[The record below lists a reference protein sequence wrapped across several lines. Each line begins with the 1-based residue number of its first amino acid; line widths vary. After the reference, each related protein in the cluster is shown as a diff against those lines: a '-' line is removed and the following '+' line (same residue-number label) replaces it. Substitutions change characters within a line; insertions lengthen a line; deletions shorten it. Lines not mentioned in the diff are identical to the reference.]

1 MSEAKDPLRYFRIE
15 ARELVDQ
22 LGQGV
27 LDLQAG
33 DDPEPVARL
42 LRHAHTLKGAAR
54 VVRQGDLADAAHA
67 LEEIL
72 VPFRDAAS
80 PVPPPVVG
88 ELLSLTD
95 AMSAMVT
102 ALSAPG
108 QSDVSEKSEVPD
120 AVAATPAAA
129 TAATATPEP
138 ERGAGADVDELLEA
152 VDEAHARFAP
162 LRSQLAT
169 LERARRTAEGLA
181 ERLRAAALAGAGGGW
196 ERDIGASVSGPGAG
210 AGGGRKRGVGA
221 GLSGPGAGAGG
232 GWELGVSGFGAGDRG
247 AALAGALAAD
257 LTALGRRLAETV
269 EQVQREL
276 DDIRGRAERL
286 RLVPAATVL
295 STLHRAVYDVAGAEG
310 KSVLFDSRGGDLR
323 LDPHVLAQAGNALLH
338 VVRNAV
344 SHGVEPEAE
353 RVAAGKEPQGRVSI
367 DVRRRG
373 RFAAFRCRDDGRG
386 FDLDAVRRQAER
398 RGLLRSGAEADVRE
412 LMRLLMHGG
421 ISTSEQ
427 VTGVSGRGIG
437 LDAVRDVAERLG
449 GEVSLSTE
457 PGRGTTV
464 ELVVPLALVSLS
476 GLAVRAGGVLAALP
490 LDAVRTCVLL
500 PAVEAAA
507 ATAAGALAHDG
518 RVLPFLPLARVLA
531 DSGAT
536 AGDGSGRGV
545 AVVLSVGERVFA
557 VGADRLLGTST
568 LVVRPLP
575 DLAPAAAVVSGVSLD
590 AEGNPRI
597 VLDPAGLAAFAGT
610 GAAPGPPAAGP
621 DEPRPEPA
629 PILVVDDS
637 LTTRMLERSILES
650 AGYRVEL
657 AASAEEALER
667 ARQRQY
673 ALFLVD
679 IDMPGLDGFAFVE
692 LTRADPQQRDVPA
705 ILVSSRASAEDRR
718 RGLAAGAAAYMVK
731 NEFDQERLLGHIRDL
746 AGPPA

>member
-1 MSEAKDPLRYFRIE
+1 MTDEKDPLRYFRIE
-15 ARELVDQ
+15 ARELVDH

-27 LDLQAG
+27 LDLQGGAG
-33 DDPEPVARL
+33 TEPVARL

-54 VVRQGDLADAAHA
+54 VVRQSGLADLAHA
-67 LEEIL
+67 LEEL
-72 VPFRDAAS
+72 LMPYREAEPPAAIT
-80 PVPPPVVG
+80 G
-88 ELLSLTD
+88 DLLRITD
-95 AMSAMVT
+95 AMDAQVV
-102 ALSAPG
+102 ALDKPAISEKT
-108 QSDVSEKSEVPD
+108 DISEKSEV
-120 AVAATPAAA
+120 VEREAT
-129 TAATATPEP
+129 
-138 ERGAGADVDELLEA
+138 ADVDDLLEA

-162 LRSQLAT
+162 LRTHTESLDKARRAAETLAEQLRG
-169 LERARRTAEGLA
+169 ERAAPAASALSAE
-181 ERLRAAALAGAGGGW
+181 
-196 ERDIGASVSGPGAG
+196 
-210 AGGGRKRGVGA
+210 
-221 GLSGPGAGAGG
+221 
-232 GWELGVSGFGAGDRG
+232 
-247 AALAGALAAD
+247 
-257 LTALGRRLAETV
+257 LTTLGRRLTETV
-269 EQVQREL
+269 EQVAREL

-295 STLHRAVYDVAGAEG
+295 STLHRAVYDVASTEG
-310 KSVLFDSRGGDLR
+310 KQVQFDSQGGDLR

-353 RVAAGKEPQGRVSI
+353 RVAAGKAAQGRVSV

-398 RGLLRSGAEADVRE
+398 RGLVPAGAEADVRE
-412 LMRLLMHGG
+412 LMRLLMQGG
-421 ISTSEQ
+421 ISTSER

-449 GEVSLSTE
+449 GDVSVSTE

-476 GLAVRAGGVLAALP
+476 GLVVQAGGVLAALP

-500 PAVEAAA
+500 PAVENAAA
-507 ATAAGALAHDG
+507 AMAGALAHDG
-518 RVLPFLPLARVLA
+518 KVLTFLPLSRVLPA
-531 DSGAT
+531 DAPNGNPNGGA
-536 AGDGSGRGV
+536 V
-545 AVVLSVGERVFA
+545 AVVLAAGDEVFA

-575 DLAPAAAVVSGVSLD
+575 ELAPAAPVVGGVSID

-597 VLDPAGLAAFAGT
+597 VLDPAGLAAAAATAG
-610 GAAPGPPAAGP
+610 GAHVPVEPEEAAKSELP
-621 DEPRPEPA
+621 

-657 AASAEEALER
+657 AASAEEGLER
-667 ARQRQY
+667 ARQRPY

-692 LTRADPQQRDVPA
+692 LTRADPQTAATPA

-718 RGLAAGAAAYMVK
+718 RGADAGAAAYMVK
-731 NEFDQERLLGHIRDL
+731 SAFDQEELLARIREL
-746 AGPPA
+746 AGAPA

>member
-1 MSEAKDPLRYFRIE
+1 MTGEKDPLRYFRIE
-15 ARELVDQ
+15 ARELVDH

-27 LDLQAG
+27 LDLQGGAG
-33 DDPEPVARL
+33 TEPVARL

-54 VVRQGDLADAAHA
+54 VVRQSGLADAAHA
-67 LEEIL
+67 LEEL
-72 VPFRDAAS
+72 LMPYRDAE
-80 PVPPPVVG
+80 PPAAIMG
-88 ELLSLTD
+88 DLLRITD
-95 AMSAMVT
+95 AMAAMVVQ
-102 ALSAPG
+102 LEQP
-108 QSDVSEKSEVPD
+108 DIPEISEK
-120 AVAATPAAA
+120 
-129 TAATATPEP
+129 EP
-138 ERGAGADVDELLEA
+138 ERATTNDVDDLLEA

-162 LRSQLAT
+162 LRAHTEALDK
-169 LERARRTAEGLA
+169 ARRAAETLA
-181 ERLRAAALAGAGGGW
+181 EQLRG
-196 ERDIGASVSGPGAG
+196 ERSAPA
-210 AGGGRKRGVGA
+210 
-221 GLSGPGAGAGG
+221 
-232 GWELGVSGFGAGDRG
+232 
-247 AALAGALAAD
+247 AGALSAE
-257 LTALGRRLAETV
+257 LTTLGRRLTETV
-269 EQVQREL
+269 EQVAREL

-295 STLHRAVYDVAGAEG
+295 STLHRAVYDVASTEG
-310 KSVLFDSRGGDLR
+310 KQVQFDSQGGDLR

-353 RVAAGKEPQGRVSI
+353 RVAAGKAAQGRVSV

-398 RGLLRSGAEADVRE
+398 RGLVPPGAEADVRE
-412 LMRLLMHGG
+412 LMRLLMQGG
-421 ISTSEQ
+421 ISTSER

-449 GEVSLSTE
+449 GDVSVHTE

-476 GLAVRAGGVLAALP
+476 GLVVQAGGMLAALP
-490 LDAVRTCVLL
+490 LDAVHTCVLL
-500 PAVEAAA
+500 AAVEAAA
-507 ATAAGALAHDG
+507 AVEAGALAHDG
-518 RVLPFLPLARVLA
+518 RVLTYLPLSRVLPA
-531 DSGAT
+531 GAPNGNAT
-536 AGDGSGRGV
+536 AGAV
-545 AVVLSVGERVFA
+545 AVVLASGDDVFA

-575 DLAPAAAVVSGVSLD
+575 ELAPAAPVVGGVSID

-597 VLDPAGLAAFAGT
+597 VLDPAGLATAAATAGGSQIFAEPEEV
-610 GAAPGPPAAGP
+610 AASELP
-621 DEPRPEPA
+621 

-657 AASAEEALER
+657 AASAEEGLER
-667 ARQRQY
+667 ARRRPY

-692 LTRADPQQRDVPA
+692 MTRADPQTARTPA

-718 RGLAAGAAAYMVK
+718 RGADAGAAAYMVK
-731 NEFDQERLLGHIRDL
+731 SAFDQEELLARIREL
-746 AGPPA
+746 AGAPA